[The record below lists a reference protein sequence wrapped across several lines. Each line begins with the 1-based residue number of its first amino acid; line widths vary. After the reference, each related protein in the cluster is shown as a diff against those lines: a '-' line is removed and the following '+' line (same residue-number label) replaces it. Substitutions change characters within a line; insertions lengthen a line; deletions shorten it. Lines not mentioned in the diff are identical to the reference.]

1 MSGGARKT
9 ASAMSRALRILD
21 GRDHSRRQLEQKLL
35 DRNFDAD
42 EVEQVLTKLVDLSYL
57 DDSRFAR
64 SLAQHRVLRSL
75 RGFADAR
82 MKLRQAGLDDK
93 LIEETLEDLREKEDE
108 KEICMKAARNKAR
121 KLHVTDREKWR
132 AKMVLHLKGRGFPAA
147 MIRETVLK
155 LDRMYPDICNEE

>member
-1 MSGGARKT
+1 MTGGARKT
-9 ASAMSRALRILD
+9 AGAMSRALRILD

-64 SLAQHRVLRSL
+64 SLARHRVLRSL

-93 LIEETLEDLREKEDE
+93 VIEETLGDLREKEDE
-108 KEICMKAARNKAR
+108 EEICMKAARNKAR
-121 KLHVTDREKWR
+121 KLRETDRKKWWS
-132 AKMVLHLKGRGFPAA
+132 KMAQHLKGRGFPAA
-147 MIRETVLK
+147 MVRETILK
-155 LDRMYPDICNEE
+155 LDRMYTDGCSEE